1 MNDLPPRRRAT
12 RASLPQFHRARNMA
26 LARGTAIAFCLG
38 FLLAQ
43 CGDGGGKEVA
53 PEVPGSPASMLGEA
67 PQPKRV
73 FQLPVLGFK
82 PFNKGLPTSGT
93 WIGYP
98 LLADFNRDGRADFV
112 ASNREEDGY
121 HVYEAGDQG
130 WTQRFKDIS
139 RDLGYGPAIAGDVNG
154 DAISDLV
161 VSAHLDGVRAY
172 RNDGAMLWSLVEPR
186 VPHHEL
192 QLDIAFI
199 DLDGDAHKDLVGIGH
214 FKGGLNLWRGKGD
227 GTYEQVADAKIPE
240 CGYMGRDVETG
251 DLDGDGRDDILVGGN
266 AGLKVL
272 LRRGEGTAFE
282 DVSKNL
288 PVPSIGNTIY
298 SVAILRL
305 KPDGPAHVASAGLS
319 DPDPRATTKHETF
332 GIWRLDAEKQE
343 WIHVDKGS
351 GPGALSNGPSR
362 TQNHRALCFAD
373 LDRDGMQDMVLMTL
387 EEGASV
393 WLGDGEGSFR
403 AVGRLDGLIGKNRV
417 VAGDVNSDGW
427 MDLGVTVPAGKDNPE
442 DGGLRVFLNGEFVW
456 KQ

>member
-1 MNDLPPRRRAT
+1 MNDFPPRPRAT
-12 RASLPQFHRARNMA
+12 RASFPQFHRARHMA

-161 VSAHLDGVRAY
+161 ISAHLDGVRAY

-192 QLDIAFI
+192 QLDIAFL

-305 KPDGPAHVASAGLS
+305 EPDGPVHVASAGLS

-427 MDLGVTVPAGKDNPE
+427 MDLAVTVPAGKDNPE

-456 KQ
+456 RQ

>member
-1 MNDLPPRRRAT
+1 MND
-12 RASLPQFHRARNMA
+12 SLPRNDRP
-26 LARGTAIAFCLG
+26 LPSVSPRPDSRPTPVVPRPLTVLCLG

-43 CGDGGGKEVA
+43 CGGEEKVATPKELL
-53 PEVPGSPASMLGEA
+53 GSPAALLGEA
-67 PQPKRV
+67 PQPKRA

-82 PFNKGLPTSGT
+82 PFNKGLPSSGT

-98 LLADFNRDGRADFV
+98 LLADFNGDGRADFV

-121 HVYEAGDQG
+121 HAYEAGDQG

-154 DAISDLV
+154 DSILDLV
-161 VSAHLDGVRAY
+161 VSAHTDGVRAY
-172 RNDGAMLWSLVEPR
+172 RNDGAMLWTLVEPR
-186 VPHHEL
+186 VAQHEL
-192 QLDIAFI
+192 QLDVAFV
-199 DLDGDAHKDLVGIGH
+199 DLDGDPHKDLVGIGH

-227 GTYEQVADAKIPE
+227 GTFELVADAKVPE

-272 LRRGEGTAFE
+272 LRRGEGTVFE

-305 KPDGPAHVASAGLS
+305 KPDGPVHIASAGLS

-332 GIWRLDAEKQE
+332 GIWRLDAEKKE
-343 WIHVDKGS
+343 WNHVDKGPGS
-351 GPGALSNGPSR
+351 GVLASGPSR
-362 TQNHRALCFAD
+362 QHNHRSFCFAD
-373 LDRDGMQDMVLMTL
+373 LDRDGNQDMVLMTL

-393 WLGDGEGSFR
+393 WLGDGEGMFR

-417 VAGDVNSDGW
+417 VAGDVNKDGW
-427 MDLGVTVPAGKDNPE
+427 LDLAVTVPAGKDNPE
-442 DGGLRVFLNGEFVW
+442 DGGLRVFLNGESVW